1 MIKKDGF
8 YGAPDLV
15 IEILSPDTVQYDRGV
30 KRQVY
35 EKEGVLEYYVPD
47 PNDLTV
53 NGYSLQNNYFIPIA
67 QTQGHIASPFIGW
80 QISF

>member
-15 IEILSPDTVQYDRGV
+15 IEILSPDTAQYDRGV

-35 EKEGVLEYYVPD
+35 EKEGALEYYVRN

-53 NGYSLQNNYFIPIA
+53 NGYTLQNNYFIPVA
-67 QTQGHIASPFIGW
+67 QTQRQIASPLLGC
-80 QISF
+80 QVSF